1 MKKRKITGAFA
12 VVSMIG
18 VTTAFAVN
26 PFSDVPS
33 HSWAYQAVD
42 QLMTAGIR
50 NGADDCEGNG
60 QSGSR

>member
-12 VVSMIG
+12 VVAMIG

-33 HSWAYQAVD
+33 HSWAIK
-42 QLMTAGIR
+42 LLI
-50 NGADDCEGNG
+50 
-60 QSGSR
+60 S